1 MGSRYNLSYKDFL
14 ELTPKQIDLMQLSA
28 SSAMAVENYNQKILH
43 GFKNVPK
50 PVTMTN
56 QLPEEKELTNME
68 KIQFD
73 MATSRILNGSATKR
87 VQ

>member
-1 MGSRYNLSYKDFL
+1 
-14 ELTPKQIDLMQLSA
+14 MQMEV

-50 PVTMTN
+50 PVTMSN
-56 QLPEEKELTNME
+56 QLPEEKELTNIE

-73 MATSRILNGSATKR
+73 MATSRILSGATTTR